1 MENKRSLEQSFRNG
15 IIGIFMIFM
24 ACTTCKRVVQS
35 NATGTCLGCQRGF
48 VAEPQEDSYE
58 HYKQEENNALQKP
71 ESEEV
76 FLRKSP
82 TTREKVRKRNEKRKK
97 VTSKGKKN

>member
-1 MENKRSLEQSFRNG
+1 
-15 IIGIFMIFM
+15 MIFM

-48 VAEPQEDSYE
+48 VAEPQEDAYE
-58 HYKQEENNALQKP
+58 HHKQEENNSIQKP

-82 TTREKVRKRNEKRKK
+82 KPRKKVRKRNAKRKTI
-97 VTSKGKKN
+97 TSKGKKS

>member
-1 MENKRSLEQSFRNG
+1 
-15 IIGIFMIFM
+15 MIFM

-48 VAEPQEDSYE
+48 VAGPQEDSYE
-58 HYKQEENNALQKP
+58 HHKQEEKNNALQKP
-71 ESEEV
+71 EPEEV
-76 FLRKSP
+76 LLRESP